1 MGHMDNS
8 TLEPKPVNWEAVRM
22 LALVVGVRESARR
35 MGLSEEAVKRRCT
48 REGWLASPEAKAA
61 NKMAI
66 AGRSGRTPSLRP
78 VLSPS
83 EVLHGELKALG
94 EKSRL
99 SIARGI
105 AKAGEHIETMD
116 GQEILIDSANVKNIA
131 PTADL
136 VHGWKEQPSGSRVRL
151 DVLLSKPGSDV
162 VEIEAEVQ
170 PEVSA
175 SWSEDSMDLDN
186 Y

>member
-1 MGHMDNS
+1 
-8 TLEPKPVNWEAVRM
+8 
-22 LALVVGVRESARR
+22 
-35 MGLSEEAVKRRCT
+35 
-48 REGWLASPEAKAA
+48 
-61 NKMAI
+61 
-66 AGRSGRTPSLRP
+66 
-78 VLSPS
+78 
-83 EVLHGELKALG
+83 LKALG

>member
-1 MGHMDNS
+1 M
-8 TLEPKPVNWEAVRM
+8 EPKPISWEAVRA
-22 LALVVGVRESARR
+22 LASVVGVRESARR

-66 AGRSGRTPSLRP
+66 AQRSGLTVAPQMSP
-78 VLSPS
+78 AVLIQQ
-83 EVLHGELKALG
+83 EITALG
-94 EKSRL
+94 AKSRL

-105 AKAGEHIETMD
+105 AKAGEHIETLPGD
-116 GQEILIDSANVKNIA
+116 AILIDSANVKNIA
-131 PTADL
+131 QTADL

>member
-8 TLEPKPVNWEAVRM
+8 TLEPKPISWEAVRA

-35 MGLSEEAVKRRCT
+35 MGLSEEQVKKRCT
-48 REGWLASPEAKAA
+48 REGWLNSPEARIA
-61 NKMAI
+61 NKRAI
-66 AGRSGRTPSLRP
+66 AERSCTTSPQMSP
-78 VLSPS
+78 AVLIQQ
-83 EVLHGELKALG
+83 EIAALG
-94 EKSRL
+94 AKSRL

-105 AKAGEHIETMD
+105 AKAGEHIETLPGD
-116 GQEILIDSANVKNIA
+116 AILIDSANVKNIA
-131 PTADL
+131 QTADL

-175 SWSEDSMDLDN
+175 SWEEASEDLND